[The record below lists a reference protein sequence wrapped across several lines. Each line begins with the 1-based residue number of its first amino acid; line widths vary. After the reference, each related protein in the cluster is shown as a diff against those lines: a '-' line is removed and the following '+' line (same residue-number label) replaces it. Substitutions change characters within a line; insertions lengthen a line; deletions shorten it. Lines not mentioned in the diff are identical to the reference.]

1 MGLVFFSAFVIFY
14 QEWFVLGASVA
25 SQSWCSAPASFFFFY
40 LLSDEVEVGFS
51 NILLYDTSTFDTM
64 VKYVINWA
72 ISKIVFEKNALKLHY
87 KYKYKYKYDD
97 QPDWAHRQG

>member
-1 MGLVFFSAFVIFY
+1 MS
-14 QEWFVLGASVA
+14 GASVS
-25 SQSWCSAPASFFFFY
+25 SQSWCSVPASFFFY
-40 LLSDEVEVGFS
+40 LLSDEGEVGFS

-72 ISKIVFEKNALKLHY
+72 ISKIVFEKYALKLYY
-87 KYKYKYKYDD
+87 KDKYKYKYDD

>member
-1 MGLVFFSAFVIFY
+1 M
-14 QEWFVLGASVA
+14 LGASVA

-64 VKYVINWA
+64 VKVR
-72 ISKIVFEKNALKLHY
+72 
-87 KYKYKYKYDD
+87 D
-97 QPDWAHRQG
+97 QLSDLENSV

>member
-1 MGLVFFSAFVIFY
+1 MLQIF
-14 QEWFVLGASVA
+14 
-25 SQSWCSAPASFFFFY
+25 
-40 LLSDEVEVGFS
+40 SDEIEVGFS
-51 NILLYDTSTFDTM
+51 NILLYDTTTFDTM

-87 KYKYKYKYDD
+87 KYKYDD